1 MYNSLTG
8 NITEKGISHLCL
20 QVGGVEWILNVSI
33 NTLDQ
38 CGKIGDE
45 KRIFTYLQHKDDG
58 MTLFGFVTKDER
70 VLFLDLIKVNGV
82 GPKAAQKILSGIQPT
97 EFIRCLEEE
106 DVDRLTKVPG
116 LGKKT
121 AQKIIL
127 ALKGKLKL
135 EDDVVKESSRD
146 SVDKE
151 ILDSLVAMGFD
162 KKKAKT
168 VLVDVVSGGQTISEG
183 EILRLAIIKLST

>member
-8 NITEKGISHLCL
+8 KITEKGINHLCL
-20 QVGGVEWILNVSI
+20 LIGGVEWILLVSI
-33 NTLDQ
+33 NSLDT
-38 CGKIGDE
+38 CNIGEE
-45 KRIFTYLQHKDDG
+45 KRFFTYLQHKEDG
-58 MTLFGFVTKDER
+58 MTMFGFATKDER

-82 GPKAAQKILSGIQPT
+82 GAKAAQKILSGIKPS
-97 EFIRCLEEE
+97 EFIRCLDDE
-106 DVDRLTKVPG
+106 DIDRLTKVPG

-121 AQKIIL
+121 AQKIVL

-135 EDDVVKESSRD
+135 EDDVVKESTRD

-162 KKKAKT
+162 KKKAKDA
-168 VLVDVVSGGQTISEG
+168 LVDVISTADGLGEG
-183 EILRLAIIKLST
+183 DILRLAIIKLSS